1 MWIGG
6 VYGKNN
12 KLTNQEVQA
21 MSVTLPKQKQQAAT
35 IAPDRA
41 TSAAQLAYIVSRF
54 PKLTET
60 FVLYEILE
68 MERLGV
74 PVEIYALLRERES
87 IVQPEVMPLVKR
99 ARFSPLLSLAVLKAN
114 WHFIRRQPRTYL
126 KVLLEV
132 VGGTLGTIKFFG
144 GAIVYFPKAVR
155 FAYDMER
162 QDIKHIHAQFA
173 NHPALV
179 ALIIH
184 RLTGIPFS
192 FTARGSDIH
201 VDRTMLKA
209 KLAAAEF
216 MITVSASN
224 KEVILRECGPEM
236 SDKVHVIYGGID
248 TNLFKPRPR
257 TLTDKSLRIVCVS
270 RFEPVKGHAELVE
283 ACRLLQER
291 GVDFECHLVG
301 DGELRS
307 AIETQI
313 TRAGLRGKV
322 ILHGSG
328 THKQV
333 VEQLLNADVF
343 VLATVVAASGK
354 REGLPNVLKEAMAC
368 GLPVVASN
376 ISGIPE
382 LVEHEKSGF
391 LVAPK
396 DSDALAT
403 ALQRLKADPEL
414 RLRMGQAGREK
425 VVNDFDLHNST
436 LKRAKLFLNK

>member
-1 MWIGG
+1 
-6 VYGKNN
+6 
-12 KLTNQEVQA
+12 
-21 MSVTLPKQKQQAAT
+21 MSVVLSEQKEQSST
-35 IAPDRA
+35 MPPPSVG
-41 TSAAQLAYIVSRF
+41 TGAQLAYIVSWF

-74 PVEIYALLRERES
+74 NVEIYSLLRGREA
-87 IVQPEVMPLVKR
+87 IVQPEVIRLVQR
-99 ARFSPLLSLAVLKAN
+99 AHFLPFVSLAILSAH
-114 WHFIRRQPRTYL
+114 WHFIRKQPLNYF
-126 KVLLEV
+126 KVLFEV
-132 VGGTLGTIKFFG
+132 LRGTFGSVKFFG
-144 GAIVYFPKAVR
+144 GAVVYFPKAVR
-155 FAYDMER
+155 FAYEMER
-162 QDIKHIHAQFA
+162 QGIKHVHAQFA

-179 ALIIH
+179 AMIIH

-201 VDRTMLKA
+201 VDRTMLKQ
-209 KLAAAEF
+209 KVDAAAF

-224 KEVILRECGPEM
+224 KDVILRECGPAF

-248 TNLFKPRPR
+248 TSLFKPSTRA
-257 TLTDKSLRIVCVS
+257 LADHSALRIVCVS
-270 RFEPVKGHAELVE
+270 RLEPVKGHAELIE

-291 GVDFECHLVG
+291 GVEFECHLVG

-307 AIETQI
+307 AIEEQI
-313 TRAGLRGKV
+313 AQAGLRDKV
-322 ILHGSG
+322 ILHGAG

-333 VEQLLNADVF
+333 VEQLSNADVF

-391 LVAPK
+391 LLTSK
-396 DSDALAT
+396 DSAALAT
-403 ALQRLKADPEL
+403 ALERLKADPEL
-414 RLRMGQAGREK
+414 RRRMGQAGREK

-436 LKRAKLFLNK
+436 LKRAKLFLTT